1 MSNPYQPQD
10 PNNPYGQQPQQPQ
23 QPYGQ
28 QPQQPYGQQPQQ
40 PYGQQPYGQQ
50 PQQPYGQQPY
60 GQQPYGQQPFVQ
72 GGYAVPSAAGMY
84 ASWGIRF
91 GAYFLDVLILLIPSF
106 IINLVTG
113 IGVTAN
119 FNLTGS
125 TSSASSLGMYII
137 GSLLNL
143 VINIGYFAYFHGT
156 TGQTIGKKIV
166 KIRVIR
172 RTNQPMDFVVAGK
185 RLAITIASTVINLVI
200 GMISFNSIDDIA
212 AGNLGAATAS
222 IGFLGIISFVIGI
235 ATLLDYLWPLWD
247 GQKQALHD
255 KIADTLVVRA

>member
-10 PNNPYGQQPQQPQ
+10 PNNPYGQQPPQ

-84 ASWGIRF
+84 AGWGTRL
-91 GAYFLDVLILLIPSF
+91 GAYIIDVLVLLIPSF
-106 IINLVTG
+106 IVGLITG
-113 IGVTAN
+113 LGATAS
-119 FNLTGS
+119 FNLTGAS
-125 TSSASSLGMYII
+125 SSASSMGMYIF

-143 VINIGYFAYFHGT
+143 IINTGYFAYFHGT
-156 TGQTIGKKIV
+156 TGQTIGKRV
-166 KIRVIR
+166 LKIRVIR
-172 RTNQPMDFVVAGK
+172 RNNQPMDFVVAVK
-185 RLAITIASTVINLVI
+185 RLAITIASTVINLLI
-200 GMISFNSIDDIA
+200 GIISFNSINDIA
-212 AGNLGAATAS
+212 AGNLSAATAS
-222 IGFLGIISFVIGI
+222 FGFFGIISFVIGI